1 MAAATEEAMLEM
13 LSGETRIF
21 VIIGHP
27 IAQVKAP
34 AGMTKGFVERGRNAI
49 VVPIHVLPENVDAF
63 IEALGP
69 IRNVDGII
77 ATVPHKFAARRH
89 CSSVSARARLLD
101 SANVVRRN
109 ADGSWDGDMTD
120 GQGFVSAMMQ
130 TGCEPWG
137 QRALLVGAGGAG
149 SAIGLQLLDSGVAE
163 LAVHDMDGA
172 KRDALIAKLSGM
184 HPGKVVT
191 GSADPTGF
199 GIVANATPMGMKQ
212 GDPLP
217 VEVGR
222 LKPETFVGDVITVP
236 EVSPLL
242 DAARRIG
249 CRTQTGVGMFL
260 AQRELMLD
268 FLEGK
273 PI

>member
-1 MAAATEEAMLEM
+1 MLEM
-13 LSGETRIF
+13 LSGETRVF

-34 AGMTKGFVERGRNAI
+34 AGLTKGFAERGRNAI
-49 VVPIHVLPENVDAF
+49 VVPIHVLPEDVDGF
-63 IEALGP
+63 IAALGP

-77 ATVPHKFAARRH
+77 ATVPHKFATRRH
-89 CSSVSARARLLD
+89 CKTVSARARLLE
-101 SANVVRRN
+101 STNVVRRDP
-109 ADGSWDGDMTD
+109 DGAWYGDMTD
-120 GQGFVSAMMQ
+120 GLGFVAAMMQ
-130 TGCEPWG
+130 TGARPQG

-149 SAIGLQLLDSGVAE
+149 SAIGLQLLDSGVSE
-163 LAVHDMDGA
+163 LAIHDMDQG
-172 KRDALIAKLSGM
+172 KRDALIAKLSGA
-184 HPGKVVT
+184 HPGKVVA

-199 GIVANATPMGMKQ
+199 GIVANATPMGMRE

-217 VEVGR
+217 VDVGK
-222 LKPETFVGDVITVP
+222 LTADTFVGDVITVP
-236 EVSPLL
+236 EVSPMLE
-242 DAARRIG
+242 AARRIG
-249 CRTQTGVGMFL
+249 CKTQTGVGMFL

>member
-1 MAAATEEAMLEM
+1 
-13 LSGETRIF
+13 
-21 VIIGHP
+21 
-27 IAQVKAP
+27 
-34 AGMTKGFVERGRNAI
+34 
-49 VVPIHVLPENVDAF
+49 
-63 IEALGP
+63 
-69 IRNVDGII
+69 
-77 ATVPHKFAARRH
+77 
-89 CSSVSARARLLD
+89 
-101 SANVVRRN
+101 
-109 ADGSWDGDMTD
+109 
-120 GQGFVSAMMQ
+120 MMQ
-130 TGCEPWG
+130 TGCEPRG

>member
-1 MAAATEEAMLEM
+1 MLEM
-13 LSGETRIF
+13 LSGETRVF

-34 AGMTKGFVERGRNAI
+34 AGMTKGFAERGRNAI
-49 VVPIHVLPENVDAF
+49 VVPIHVLPEDVDGF
-63 IEALGP
+63 IDALGP
-69 IRNVDGII
+69 IRNIDGII

-89 CSSVSARARLLD
+89 CATVSARAQLLE

-109 ADGSWDGDMTD
+109 ADGSWHGDMTD
-120 GQGFVSAMMQ
+120 GLGFVAAMMQ
-130 TGCEPWG
+130 TGCRPQG

-163 LAVHDMDGA
+163 LAIHDMDEA
-172 KRDALIAKLSGM
+172 KRGSLIAKLSGM
-184 HPGKVVT
+184 HPGKLIA
-191 GSADPTGF
+191 GSVDPTGF
-199 GIVANATPMGMKQ
+199 GIVANATPMGMKD

-217 VEVGR
+217 VEAAK
-222 LKPETFVGDVITVP
+222 LKPETFVGDVITLP

-242 DAARRIG
+242 EAARRIG
-249 CRTQTGVGMFL
+249 CKTQTGVGMFL